1 MNIKKFEKEFLES
14 FKKLK
19 VNKNKNVYVTSNLTN
34 ISKIRI
40 RKQEKLNSIFKCFI
54 KTMGNNYSIFVPTAT
69 MNLCNTKMLFDL
81 KETPS
86 HEMGPFAEFIR
97 NKNST
102 RSMHPFWSISG
113 IGKNA
118 KTLKNISKHA
128 YGSGSPWSKMLNLD
142 FLQVNIGIH
151 PSKAVTL
158 IHHIE
163 TITGVP
169 YRYNKLFRH
178 KVRYKDKIYEDDFF
192 QSVFFNKVNSQKKK
206 KLNEH
211 FFEILKRNK
220 KLNYSKHQSGLEMWS
235 FKMNDFFKVA
245 TDLFQKNMYT
255 YLESKPKFHKISKY

>member
-1 MNIKKFEKEFLES
+1 MNIIKFEKELLKS

-40 RKQEKLNSIFKCFI
+40 KKEVKLNSIYKCLI

-69 MNLCNTKMLFDL
+69 MNLCNTNILFDL

-97 NKNST
+97 NKNSI

-113 IGKNA
+113 VGKNA
-118 KTLKNISKHA
+118 KILKNISKHA
-128 YGSGSPWSKMLNLD
+128 YGYGSPWSKMLDLD

-163 TITGVP
+163 TIIGVP

-178 KVRYKDKIYEDDFF
+178 KVRHKNEIYVDDFF
-192 QSVFFNKVNSQKKK
+192 QSVFFNNVKSQKKIE
-206 KLNEH
+206 LNEH
-211 FFEILKRNK
+211 FFKILKKKK
-220 KLNYSKHQSGLEMWS
+220 KLYHSKHISGLDMWS
-235 FKMNDFFKVA
+235 FKMKDFFKIA
-245 TDLFQKNMYT
+245 TDLFQRDMYT
-255 YLESKPKFHKISKY
+255 YLETKPKFHKITKY